1 MFVGSCLIT
10 LKENPRVYPWIKIFS
25 YGLPT
30 QDHGEGRAGRGSM
43 SEICYAPC
51 VSFTSRRVRI
61 IKTVA
66 RRGLRLF
73 CHFWNVKNNIQL
85 SPEGEVN
92 SGAYNLYWHAKRRG
106 IYQALWTDPE
116 GDSCFS
122 IYQISWKKIK
132 KELFVNKRRHL
143 ARVCLR
149 FNWQCFRNHFLWF
162 CCKFSQ
168 KFFFL
173 PASKHRQAQ
182 FCLILGICWCSCFI
196 YR

>member
-1 MFVGSCLIT
+1 MFVGSCFIT
-10 LKENPRVYPWIKIFS
+10 LKENPSVYPWIKIFS

-43 SEICYAPC
+43 SEICYAPG

-92 SGAYNLYWHAKRRG
+92 SGVYTDTRSVEVYIQRYEPTLRG
-106 IYQALWTDPE
+106 IVVLVFTKSVGKNQKGTFCTQTMPLSQSLFTSQLTVFQE
-116 GDSCFS
+116 SFFM
-122 IYQISWKKIK
+122 ILLQIQWEI
-132 KELFVNKRRHL
+132 
-143 ARVCLR
+143 
-149 FNWQCFRNHFLWF
+149 
-162 CCKFSQ
+162 
-168 KFFFL
+168 FFL

-182 FCLILGICWCSCFI
+182 FCLILDIFWCSCFI